1 MTMMMTDMT
10 VMMMMMIVMV
20 MVMVMVRMMMV
31 VMGGESDGAGGI
43 HHVLFL
49 TTNNFK

>member
-1 MTMMMTDMT
+1 M
-10 VMMMMMIVMV
+10 
-20 MVMVMVRMMMV
+20 

-49 TTNNFK
+49 TTNNTHMVDTVQWFS